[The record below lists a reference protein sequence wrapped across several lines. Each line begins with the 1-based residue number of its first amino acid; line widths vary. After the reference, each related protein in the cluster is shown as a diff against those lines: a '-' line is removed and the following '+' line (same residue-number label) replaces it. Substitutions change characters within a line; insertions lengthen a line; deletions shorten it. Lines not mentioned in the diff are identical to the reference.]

1 MKTSETKRAEA
12 EKRQATHDG
21 LTTVGKLAKL
31 GGRRGESKREKARL
45 LEGVA
50 A

>member
-1 MKTSETKRAEA
+1 VKSRETKRAEA
-12 EKRQATHDG
+12 EKRQAAHDE

-31 GGRRGESKREKARL
+31 DDRRGESKREKARL